1 MTDIKNRVQSIN
13 PNVRARNIKALLGDE
28 INIYKSLVVIGKRSK
43 QIAVDLKSELH
54 GKLEEFAVQSDTIEE
69 IQENKEQIEIS
80 KFYERLPNPAIIA
93 TEEFLA
99 GGLDVRNRFEEKEED
114 EV

>member
-13 PNVRARNIKALLGDE
+13 PDIKARDIKSLTKDTG
-28 INIYKSLVVIGKRSK
+28 NIYETLVIISKRAK

-54 GKLEEFAVQSDTIEE
+54 GKLDEFAIQSDTIEE

-80 KFYERLPNPAIIA
+80 KFYERLPNPAVIA
-93 TEEFLA
+93 TEEFVK
-99 GGLDVRNRFEEKEED
+99 GEINYRKRDEDLD
-114 EV
+114 